1 MKSLNLAFKHPWHWV
16 KNVTSEFVETFNFY
30 FFPSIFRLKLMILFS
45 ISFLFYIN
53 SFAVN
58 LGGLLLQALLEY
70 WPRTHVNPIDEEENE
85 VNHGSCFYIR
95 IIDLKITQKLRIL
108 RLCVILRMFFKKNYF
123 KHLLKCDIVNIC
135 DVPNL
140 LPSLPHPREHPS
152 SLN

>member
-1 MKSLNLAFKHPWHWV
+1 M
-16 KNVTSEFVETFNFY
+16 
-30 FFPSIFRLKLMILFS
+30 
-45 ISFLFYIN
+45 
-53 SFAVN
+53 
-58 LGGLLLQALLEY
+58 
-70 WPRTHVNPIDEEENE
+70 NPIDEEENE